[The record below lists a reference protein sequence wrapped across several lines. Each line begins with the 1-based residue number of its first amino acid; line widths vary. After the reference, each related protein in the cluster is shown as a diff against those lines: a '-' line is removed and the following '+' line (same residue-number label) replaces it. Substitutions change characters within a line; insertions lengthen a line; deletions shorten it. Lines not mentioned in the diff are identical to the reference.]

1 MHCLTGKKPDPSAA
15 LEIADLM
22 KLLKEEILYIGDSS
36 HLTCISLIGA
46 EPSKFTL
53 IKALTVN
60 TITNSI
66 LQSVIF
72 VLFFIP
78 PPPYIKL
85 SSNNSPT
92 TMPSMAA
99 KIITAMVMPILMNTF
114 FLFLSIQCSRFH
126 YYFTG
131 IYLSRYSSIF

>member
-1 MHCLTGKKPDPSAA
+1 MRTPKYYLYLTDEEYS
-15 LEIADLM
+15 LVLQS
-22 KLLKEEILYIGDSS
+22 LVSLKNN
-36 HLTCISLIGA
+36 LIREDRYTDA
-46 EPSKFTL
+46 VDEL
-53 IKALTVN
+53 KALTVN

-92 TMPSMAA
+92 TMPSLAA
-99 KIITAMVMPILMNTF
+99 KIITAIVMPILMNTF
-114 FLFLSIQCSRFH
+114 FLFLSIQCSRFY